1 MKTKIIISQLI
12 LLLLPLLYLL
22 LKWKQL
28 AEKLPMHFNTHNV
41 PDRYGNKT
49 ELLFLVLFMSAV
61 GFGLSMLLLNIK
73 KIDPKQ
79 AERTD
84 FNLMK
89 KISWVIV
96 VFMALLNLGIVY
108 EISNYKTN
116 NQNDLTQKF
125 VLLLLALLFTTLGN
139 FMENIKPNY
148 FVGVRTPW
156 TLNNENNWKLT
167 HRLTAKLWFFG
178 GILFFLTILILP
190 IEIIAKLLLPFILLI
205 AFIPIGYSFY
215 IFKKDKAKIQ

>member
-1 MKTKIIISQLI
+1 MKIKTIIYQLI

-22 LKWKQL
+22 LKWNQL
-28 AEKLPMHFNTHNV
+28 AEKLPMHFDLYNI
-41 PDRYGNKT
+41 PDRYGNKK
-49 ELLFLVLFMSAV
+49 ELLFLVLFISAV
-61 GFGLSMLLLNIK
+61 GFGVSMLLLNIK

-84 FNLMK
+84 FNLIK
-89 KISWVIV
+89 KISWVLV
-96 VFMALLNLGIVY
+96 VFMSLINLAIVY
-108 EISNYKTN
+108 EITNYKTN
-116 NQNDLTQKF
+116 NQNGLTQKF
-125 VLLLLALLFTTLGN
+125 VFLLIALLFIVLGN

-178 GILFFLTILILP
+178 GILFFFMILFLP
-190 IEIIAKLLLPFILLI
+190 FKNITTFLLPFVLLI
-205 AFIPIGYSFY
+205 AIIPIGYSFY
-215 IFKKDKAKIQ
+215 IFKRK

>member
-1 MKTKIIISQLI
+1 MKIKTIIYQLI

-22 LKWKQL
+22 LKWNQL

-79 AERTD
+79 ADRTD

-108 EISNYKTN
+108 EISNYEIDKPS
-116 NQNDLTQKF
+116 DLMQKF
-125 VLLLLALLFTTLGN
+125 IFLLLALLFTTLGN

-156 TLNNENNWKLT
+156 TLNDEKNWIVT

-178 GILFFLTILILP
+178 GILFFFIILIFP
-190 IEIIAKLLLPFILLI
+190 IDITTKLLLPFLLLI
-205 AFIPIGYSFY
+205 AFIPIAYSFY

>member
-22 LKWKQL
+22 LKWNQL
-28 AEKLPMHFNTHNV
+28 AEKLPMHFDLYNI
-41 PDRYGNKT
+41 PDRYGNKK
-49 ELLFLVLFMSAV
+49 ELLFLVLFISAV
-61 GFGLSMLLLNIK
+61 GFGVSMLLLNIK

-84 FNLMK
+84 FNLIK
-89 KISWVIV
+89 KISWVLV
-96 VFMALLNLGIVY
+96 VFMSLINLAIVY
-108 EISNYKTN
+108 EITNYKTN
-116 NQNDLTQKF
+116 NQNGLTQKF
-125 VLLLLALLFTTLGN
+125 VFLLIALLFIVLGN

-178 GILFFLTILILP
+178 GILFFFMILFLP
-190 IEIIAKLLLPFILLI
+190 FKNITTFLLPFVLLI
-205 AFIPIGYSFY
+205 AIIPIGYSFY
-215 IFKKDKAKIQ
+215 IFKRK